1 MSQKVNQSEQSTAE
15 LAKYNIWPNVVLS
28 KCRKERNIQ
37 NSILERIF
45 IGMKDFVLWDWL
57 FLYA

>member
-45 IGMKDFVLWDWL
+45 IGMKALVLWDWL
-57 FLYA
+57 F